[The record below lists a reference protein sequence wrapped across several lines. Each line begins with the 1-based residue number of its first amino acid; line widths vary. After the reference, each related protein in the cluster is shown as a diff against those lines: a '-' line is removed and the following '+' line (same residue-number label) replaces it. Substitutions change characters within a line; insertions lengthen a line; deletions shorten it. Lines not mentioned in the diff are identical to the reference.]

1 MQVIPGWAFHDI
13 LETCAGRISAME
25 QVTIIGAG
33 VVGMCT
39 AVALQQ
45 RGLGVRVIDERDPG
59 TGTSFGNAGLV
70 SVDSCVPV
78 SLPGMLKNIPKW
90 LVDSSGPLSVRP
102 AYLPYASSWLLKW
115 IRSGASER
123 NAFRLSHALRQLHQN
138 AIDGYRAL
146 LGPGY
151 FDETIRI
158 AGQLHV
164 WETLRKTPTDL
175 LAERLRSEN
184 GVVPRELTGPE
195 IFDLMPDMG
204 RSEEHTYE
212 LQSLMRI
219 SYAVFC
225 LKKKNTEKE
234 HVKRMY

>member
-1 MQVIPGWAFHDI
+1 
-13 LETCAGRISAME
+13 ME

-102 AYLPYASSWLLKW
+102 YYLPYASSWLLKW
-115 IRSGASER
+115 TSSGASER
-123 NAFRLSHALRQLHQN
+123 NAFRLSH
-138 AIDGYRAL
+138 
-146 LGPGY
+146 
-151 FDETIRI
+151 
-158 AGQLHV
+158 
-164 WETLRKTPTDL
+164 TLRSDTS
-175 LAERLRSEN
+175 RV
-184 GVVPRELTGPE
+184 GRESG
-195 IFDLMPDMG
+195 
-204 RSEEHTYE
+204 SK
-212 LQSLMRI
+212 
-219 SYAVFC
+219 C
-225 LKKKNTEKE
+225 
-234 HVKRMY
+234 